1 MNENFSFL
9 KGYHQLKVQDTEIV
23 RNKIMKDLDIKSRQ
37 AFWRKLHGFAEPRMT
52 EIQAIERI
60 FGEYGITEIW
70 GK

>member
-9 KGYHQLKVQDTEIV
+9 KGSHQLKVQDTEIV
-23 RNKIMKDLDIKSRQ
+23 RNKIMEDLDIKSRQ